1 MKSIEL
7 AICVG
12 SCCHLNNS
20 RGGIEAF
27 KKELK
32 RLHLDEKVILKASFC
47 LGDCQKGGVEIQVG
61 NKRIHGVKPED
72 CEKIL
77 NEEILPEL
85 D

>member
-20 RGGIEAF
+20 LGVIEAF
-27 KKELK
+27 KKELQ
-32 RLHLDEKVILKASFC
+32 RLHLEEKVILKASFC

-77 NEEILPEL
+77 NEEILPQL

>member
-20 RGGIEAF
+20 RGVIETF

-32 RLHLDEKVILKASFC
+32 RLHLEEKVVLKASFC

-77 NEEILPEL
+77 TEEILPQL

>member
-20 RGGIEAF
+20 RGVIEAF

-32 RLHLDEKVILKASFC
+32 RLHLDDKVILKASFC

-77 NEEILPEL
+77 NEEILPQL

>member
-20 RGGIEAF
+20 RGVIEAF

-32 RLHLDEKVILKASFC
+32 RLHIDEKVILKASFC

-77 NEEILPEL
+77 NEEILPQL

>member
-20 RGGIEAF
+20 RGVIEAF

-32 RLHLDEKVILKASFC
+32 RRRLAERVVLQASFW
-47 LGDCQKGGVEIQVG
+47 LGDCQRGGVEVQVG

-77 NEEILPEL
+77 NAEVLPQL

>member
-20 RGGIEAF
+20 RGVIEAF

-32 RLHLDEKVILKASFC
+32 RLHLEEKVILKASFC

-61 NKRIHGVKPED
+61 NKRIHGGKPED

-77 NEEILPEL
+77 NEEILPQL

>member
-20 RGGIEAF
+20 RGVIEAF
-27 KKELK
+27 KKDLK
-32 RLHLDEKVILKASFC
+32 HLHLEEKVILKASFC

-77 NEEILPEL
+77 TEEILPQL

>member
-20 RGGIEAF
+20 RGVIEAF

-32 RLHLDEKVILKASFC
+32 RLHLAEKVILKASFC
-47 LGDCQKGGVEIQVG
+47 LGD
-61 NKRIHGVKPED
+61 
-72 CEKIL
+72 
-77 NEEILPEL
+77 
-85 D
+85 

>member
-20 RGGIEAF
+20 RGVIEAF
-27 KKELK
+27 KKQLK
-32 RLHLDEKVILKASFC
+32 RLHLEEKVILKASFC
-47 LGDCQKGGVEIQVG
+47 LGDCQKGGVEIQVE
-61 NKRIHGVKPED
+61 NMRIHGVKPED

-77 NEEILPEL
+77 TEEILPQL

>member
-12 SCCHLNNS
+12 SCCHLNDS
-20 RGGIEAF
+20 RGVIGAF
-27 KKELK
+27 KNELR
-32 RLHLDEKVILKASFC
+32 RLHLEEKVILKASFC

-77 NEEILPEL
+77 NEEILPQL

>member
-20 RGGIEAF
+20 RGVIEAF

-32 RLHLDEKVILKASFC
+32 RLHLDEKVILKDSFC

-77 NEEILPEL
+77 NEEILPQL

>member
-20 RGGIEAF
+20 RGVIEAF

-32 RLHLDEKVILKASFC
+32 RLHLEEKVILKASFC
-47 LGDCQKGGVEIQVG
+47 LGDCQKGGVEIQAG

-77 NEEILPEL
+77 NEEILPQL

>member
-20 RGGIEAF
+20 RGVIEAF

-32 RLHLDEKVILKASFC
+32 RLHLEGKVILQPSFC
-47 LGDCQKGGVEIQVG
+47 LGDGQKGGVEIQVG

-77 NEEILPEL
+77 NEEILPQL

>member
-1 MKSIEL
+1 M
-7 AICVG
+7 
-12 SCCHLNNS
+12 
-20 RGGIEAF
+20 IEAF

-32 RLHLDEKVILKASFC
+32 RLHLEEKVILKASFC

-77 NEEILPEL
+77 NEEILPQL

>member
-20 RGGIEAF
+20 RGVIEAF

-32 RLHLDEKVILKASFC
+32 RLHLEEKVILKASFC
-47 LGDCQKGGVEIQVG
+47 LGDCQKGGVEIQIG
-61 NKRIHGVKPED
+61 NKRIHGAKPED

-77 NEEILPEL
+77 NEEILPQL

>member
-20 RGGIEAF
+20 RGVIEAF

-32 RLHLDEKVILKASFC
+32 RLHLEEKGILKASFC

-77 NEEILPEL
+77 NEEILPQL

>member
-12 SCCHLNNS
+12 SCCHLSNS
-20 RGGIEAF
+20 RGVIEAF

-77 NEEILPEL
+77 NEEILPQL